1 MRLSLN
7 PEQACRS
14 KEVDR
19 MDAVFNL
26 DLVRTFTSSLRKQ
39 GFSLIPPHLSASF
52 SLSEFSTPMLAW
64 IFSNRSN
71 ISDAELLGLI
81 PLDVERLK
89 SKVGHNILK
98 ERILEKYP
106 IEEMLFYES
115 VNIIKDSWREFYDLI
130 NEINPI
136 VSFQTNDRSQFE
148 SESDAKFFGQIIF
161 NMKSKCSVHWAEI
174 LVHEIAHHYLNVM
187 LATTP
192 MSAETKNKFKQE
204 RYSHQRSGSRPL
216 IGIFHGVFAQS
227 CMLIYVEKIQ
237 SSDLPQEI
245 KSKAWRTFERYGEI
259 FPKDLETIIEEG
271 LIEDYAGT
279 KKIILNAQESQKNLR
294 ELNLNG

>member
-14 KEVDR
+14 KEADR
-19 MDAVFNL
+19 MDVMFNL
-26 DLVRTFTSSLRKQ
+26 DLVRTFTHSLRKQ
-39 GFSLIPPHLSASF
+39 GFSLLPPHLSASF

-71 ISDAELLGLI
+71 ISETELLELI
-81 PLDVERLK
+81 PLDMDRQNN
-89 SKVGHNILK
+89 KVGHNILK
-98 ERILEKYP
+98 EKILEKYP
-106 IEEMLFYES
+106 IEEMLFNEA
-115 VNIIKDSWREFYDLI
+115 VNIINGAWKEFYDLI
-130 NEINPI
+130 NEINPM
-136 VSFQTNDRSQFE
+136 VSFQTVERSQFE

-187 LATTP
+187 LATIP